1 MSLLFLARSLLALA
15 ALPQDEPPYR
25 AEPFVAV
32 DRVAP
37 GGTFRIAVRLE
48 IDPGW
53 HAQSHKP
60 LDPAFIATTLD
71 LAKDAG
77 FTLRDAHY
85 PPGKEVDLPA
95 LGGKLSLYEG
105 TVLIGATVEAG
116 RDRAL
121 GPARIKGTLRVQAC
135 DDDSCLAPESLP
147 LEFPI
152 EVGPGEAAAQHAE
165 VFSKIVFSSPPAP
178 TDGGGGT
185 EGGGNEG
192 GGKEGLLATLLSI
205 FLLGLALN
213 LTPCVY
219 PVIAVT
225 IGFFGRQARD
235 GRGRFF
241 LPLCYAAG
249 IAVTFT
255 TLGVVAALT
264 GGAFGGLLQNRW
276 VLLGLAALIAAFALS
291 CFGLFEINAPI
302 WLLSKLGGGKAGPA
316 GAVLMG
322 LTMGVTAAPC
332 VGPLILTLILAVATE
347 QSVTKGLLWF
357 GTLSTGLAL
366 PYVFLGAFS
375 GSVSSLPKA
384 GDWTDWVKKLLGFIL
399 LGVALWFANPL
410 LPPEWLLP
418 GLALICGAAGIWLAV
433 FEKTGRGS
441 RARWATRIAV
451 LLLGVVGAGSLY
463 ARSRAEGL
471 VWREYEPGLL
481 AEAAAARRPVFI
493 DVTAKWCVPCRKM
506 EETTFKDERVIEKA
520 RALILLRVDVTD
532 TGNPSESVLD
542 AFRRFGK
549 EFRGKTRLDPPQLIF
564 LDAEGKEIASLRAG
578 RDLDAEELLERM
590 ERAHAGPSVGVS
602 GDSQFR

>member
-1 MSLLFLARSLLALA
+1 LSLPFLAPFVLALA

-37 GGTFRIAVRLE
+37 GGTFRIAARLE
-48 IDPGW
+48 IEPGW
-53 HAQSHKP
+53 HTQSHKP
-60 LDPAFIATTLD
+60 SDPAFIATTLE
-71 LAKDAG
+71 LAKDSG
-77 FTLRDAHY
+77 FTLRDAIY
-85 PPGKEVDLPA
+85 PPGKEVNLPA
-95 LGGKLSLYEG
+95 IGGKLSVYEG
-105 TVLIGATVEAG
+105 TVFLGATVEAAKG
-116 RDRAL
+116 LAA
-121 GPARIKGTLRVQAC
+121 GPAKARGTLRVQAC
-135 DDDSCLAPESLP
+135 DDKSCLAPELLP
-147 LEFPI
+147 LEFAI
-152 EVGPGEAAAQHAE
+152 EIGPGEAKTRHAE
-165 VFSKIVFSSPPAP
+165 IFSKISFSSPPAP
-178 TDGGGGT
+178 TGGGGGP
-185 EGGGNEG
+185 EGGAE
-192 GGKEGLLATLLSI
+192 EGLLATLLSI

-225 IGFFGRQARD
+225 IGFFGRQAKS
-235 GRGRFF
+235 GGSRFF

-255 TLGVVAALT
+255 ALGVVAALT

-291 CFGLFEINAPI
+291 CFGLFEMNAPI
-302 WLLSKLGGGKAGPA
+302 WLLSRLGGGKAGPA
-316 GAVLMG
+316 GALLMG

-347 QSVTKGLLWF
+347 QSVTKGLVWF
-357 GTLSTGLAL
+357 GTLSAGLAL

-375 GSVSSLPKA
+375 GSVASLPKA

-410 LPPEWLLP
+410 LPSEWLLP
-418 GLALICGAAGIWLAV
+418 GLALISGAAGIWLAV

-441 RARWATRIAV
+441 RALWATRIAV
-451 LLLGVVGAGSLY
+451 LLVGVVGAGCLY
-463 ARSRAEGL
+463 VRSRAEGL
-471 VWREYEPGLL
+471 VWREYEPRLL

-532 TGNPSESVLD
+532 TGNPSESVRE
-542 AFRRFGK
+542 AFERFGADM
-549 EFRGKTRLDPPQLIF
+549 RGKKRLDPPQLIF
-564 LDAEGKEIASLRAG
+564 LDAEGKEIPSLRAG
-578 RDLDAEELLERM
+578 RDLDAEELLDRM
-590 ERAHAGPSVGVS
+590 EKALTPR
-602 GDSQFR
+602 Q

>member
-1 MSLLFLARSLLALA
+1 
-15 ALPQDEPPYR
+15 PPYR

-48 IDPGW
+48 IEPGW
-53 HAQSHKP
+53 HTQSHKP
-60 LDPAFIATTLD
+60 NDPSFIATTLG
-71 LAKDAG
+71 LARDSG

-85 PPGKEVDLPA
+85 PPGKEVNLPA
-95 LGGKLSLYEG
+95 IGGKLSLYEG

-116 RDRAL
+116 KDLPA
-121 GPARIKGTLRVQAC
+121 GPVKVRGTLRVQAC
-135 DDDSCLAPESLP
+135 DDNSCLAPESLP

-152 EVGPGEAAAQHAE
+152 DVGPGEAKAQHAE
-165 VFSKIVFSSPPAP
+165 IFSRIAFSSPSAP
-178 TDGGGGT
+178 TDGGGGAE
-185 EGGGNEG
+185 EGG
-192 GGKEGLLATLLSI
+192 KKGLLATLLSI

-225 IGFFGRQARD
+225 IGFFGRQART
-235 GRGRFF
+235 GGGRFF

-249 IAVTFT
+249 IAATFT
-255 TLGVVAALT
+255 ALGVVAALT

-291 CFGLFEINAPI
+291 CFGLFEINAPT
-302 WLLSKLGGGKAGPA
+302 WLLSRVGGGKTGPA
-316 GAVLMG
+316 GAILMG

-357 GTLSTGLAL
+357 GTLSAGLAL

-375 GSVSSLPKA
+375 GAVSSLPKA
-384 GDWTDWVKKLLGFIL
+384 GDWTDWVKKLLGFVL

-410 LPPEWLLP
+410 LPSEWLLP
-418 GLALICGAAGIWLAV
+418 GLALISGVAGIWLAI
-433 FEKTGRGS
+433 FEKAGRGS
-441 RARWATRIAV
+441 RALWATRIAV
-451 LLLGVVGAGSLY
+451 LLVGVLGAGTLY

-471 VWREYEPGLL
+471 LWREYEPRLL
-481 AEAAAARRPVFI
+481 AEAAAARRPVLI

-520 RALILLRVDVTD
+520 RAFLLLQVDVTD
-532 TGNPSESVLD
+532 TGNPSESVRE
-542 AFRRFGK
+542 AFERFG
-549 EFRGKTRLDPPQLIF
+549 
-564 LDAEGKEIASLRAG
+564 
-578 RDLDAEELLERM
+578 
-590 ERAHAGPSVGVS
+590 V
-602 GDSQFR
+602 

>member
-1 MSLLFLARSLLALA
+1 MSLPFLAPALLALA
-15 ALPQDEPPYR
+15 AFPQDEPPYR

-48 IDPGW
+48 IEPGW
-53 HAQSHKP
+53 HAQSHNP
-60 LDPAFIATTLD
+60 SDPNFLATTLGWAPD
-71 LAKDAG
+71 SG
-77 FTLRDAHY
+77 FTLRDAVY
-85 PPGKEVDLPA
+85 PPGKEVK
-95 LGGKLSLYEG
+95 LGFSEGKLSVYEG

-116 RDRAL
+116 KGLAA
-121 GPARIKGTLRVQAC
+121 GPAKARGTLRVQAC
-135 DDDSCLAPESLP
+135 DDKSCLAPESLP
-147 LEFPI
+147 LEFAI
-152 EVGPGEAAAQHAE
+152 EIGPGEAKTRHE
-165 VFSKIVFSSPPAP
+165 EIFSKISFSSPSAP
-178 TDGGGGT
+178 TAGGGGA
-185 EGGGNEG
+185 E
-192 GGKEGLLATLLSI
+192 EGLLATLLSI

-225 IGFFGRQARD
+225 IGFVGRQARSGG
-235 GRGRFF
+235 GRVF

-291 CFGLFEINAPI
+291 CFGLFEMNAPI

-316 GAVLMG
+316 GAMLMG

-332 VGPLILTLILAVATE
+332 VGPLILTLIVAVATE
-347 QSVTKGLLWF
+347 QSVTKGLVWF
-357 GTLSTGLAL
+357 GTLSAGLAL

-375 GSVSSLPKA
+375 GSVASLPKA

-410 LPPEWLLP
+410 LPSEWLLP
-418 GLALICGAAGIWLAV
+418 GLALICGAAGIWLAI

-441 RARWATRIAV
+441 RALWATRIAV
-451 LLLGVVGAGSLY
+451 LLVGVVGAGSLY

-471 VWREYEPGLL
+471 VWREYEPKLL

-520 RALILLRVDVTD
+520 RAFDLLRADVTD
-532 TGNPSESVLD
+532 TGNPSESVRE
-542 AFRRFGK
+542 AFDRFGADM
-549 EFRGKTRLDPPQLIF
+549 RGKKRLDPPQLIF
-564 LDAEGKEIASLRAG
+564 LDAEGKEISSLRAG
-578 RDLDAEELLERM
+578 RDLDAEELLERL
-590 ERAHAGPSVGVS
+590 EKALAPR
-602 GDSQFR
+602 Q